1 MQQQPNTTTSNVQ
14 IKLISDA
21 RKLLEKVR
29 SQQVLSADSSFD
41 SSFLFDPLHDSK
53 GVMEMKKESSSGEE
67 KFPRSHKNLEIILSN
82 SNLSSVFNSKL
93 NEIET
98 RSNSFEQPTSKP
110 QSTSSSSINEG
121 PKRQLKENDSN
132 GYVVNEDSKNLEEI
146 HEENVKL
153 HIENYQLKEE
163 MNDFEYKLSC
173 LEHTLG
179 IIQEVERS
187 SLSGKERYG
196 EYDQKMQKN
205 PPKEASNTIA
215 MREELQPGVSIDHD
229 PRLSPVTALV
239 ADAIIDG
246 AGVKDVLFT
255 KSSSGI
261 NAPPPTPL
269 SKSQERELQIL
280 RENNEKM
287 VTAIRALA
295 QATIAQTRKHYLYKK
310 RHHMTRKMV
319 TEESEK
325 TNQVLM
331 ERDQLQSEFYETR
344 TNYLKEKDIREELSN
359 EVQLLAK
366 KNNVMRKDKQKQE
379 EIRMK
384 VLERIESRDDATV
397 LSRLSQSSCFPVLQ
411 SITESNQTQKENI
424 ARQNN
429 NDKTLE
435 KLVFKLISQLKK
447 RDTKIEKLEKNL
459 KMSMQ
464 YLQGVL
470 ELEVKRQDAE
480 LALSEEHSKQNVLTI
495 ERIEV

>member
-1 MQQQPNTTTSNVQ
+1 MQQQPNTATSNVQ

-41 SSFLFDPLHDSK
+41 SSFLFDALNDTK

-67 KFPRSHKNLEIILSN
+67 KFPTSHKNLEIILSD
-82 SNLSSVFNSKL
+82 SNQSSVFNSKL
-93 NEIET
+93 NEEIET
-98 RSNSFEQPTSKP
+98 RGNSFEQPTSKP
-110 QSTSSSSINEG
+110 QSTSSSSIDERS
-121 PKRQLKENDSN
+121 KRQLKEYDSN
-132 GYVVNEDSKNLEEI
+132 HYDLNGDNTNLEEI

-163 MNDFEYKLSC
+163 MNEFEYKLSC
-173 LEHTLG
+173 LERTLG

-187 SLSGKERYG
+187 SLSAKECYG
-196 EYDQKMQKN
+196 EYDQKMQKD
-205 PPKEASNTIA
+205 ASNTIV
-215 MREELQPGVSIDHD
+215 MREKLEPGVSTDHD

-246 AGVKDVLFT
+246 AGVKDVSFT
-255 KSSSGI
+255 QSNSGI

-269 SKSQERELQIL
+269 SKSQEREVQIL

-310 RHHMTRKMV
+310 RHHMTKKMV
-319 TEESEK
+319 AEESEK
-325 TNQVLM
+325 TNQVMM
-331 ERDQLQSEFYETR
+331 ERDQLQSEFYQTR

-359 EVQLLAK
+359 EVQLLAR
-366 KNNVMRKDKQKQE
+366 KNNVMRTDKKMQE
-379 EIRMK
+379 EIKMK
-384 VLERIESRDDATV
+384 VLEQIESRDDATV

-411 SITESNQTQKENI
+411 SITETNKSQKENI
-424 ARQNN
+424 TRQNK
-429 NDKTLE
+429 NDKNFE
-435 KLVFKLISQLKK
+435 NLVFKLISQLKK
-447 RDTKIEKLEKNL
+447 RDTKIEKLERNL
-459 KMSMQ
+459 KISMQ

-480 LALSEEHSKQNVLTI
+480 LALSEEQSKQNVLTI